1 MKPEFAG
8 SGGDGGDGAV
18 VVMPVRTVVMVV
30 THRRGPPGA
39 VVVVVAGVGEG
50 GRQMVVRGMAGRAG
64 PLRLLHGPHPR
75 PLPSPVPASADT
87 VGSRRLDLSASPLA
101 DPEAAAF
108 PSPRGGGRVTA
119 GFVICFPN
127 YSTFLAKPGLYVEDI
142 FVRAPWRRRGLGRM
156 MLSAVAGRA
165 AEIGMGRVEW
175 CVLDWNQNAIDFY
188 EGMGAEVFKQWRICR
203 LTAPRSTST
212 RAPAAARVRR
222 RTPAGR
228 PSRPVGVERS
238 GLRRLV
244 IIIRRWIL
252 PPLGG
257 DAFLVATITDL
268 VH

>member
-1 MKPEFAG
+1 MAAPTTF
-8 SGGDGGDGAV
+8 SGEVWA
-18 VVMPVRTVVMVV
+18 
-30 THRRGPPGA
+30 
-39 VVVVVAGVGEG
+39 E
-50 GRQMVVRGMAGRAG
+50 
-64 PLRLLHGPHPR
+64 LRLADARDVPHIHSLIHQMAEFELLTDLFAATHELLASTLFPT
-75 PLPSPVPASADT
+75 PQPAPFTSFTALILDLSPSPASASADT
-87 VGSRRLDLSASPLA
+87 VGSRRLDLSASSPLA

-203 LTAPRSTST
+203 LTG
-212 RAPAAARVRR
+212 AALDKYKG
-222 RTPAGR
+222 TGTGSQEEEDAG
-228 PSRPVGVERS
+228 GK
-238 GLRRLV
+238 
-244 IIIRRWIL
+244 
-252 PPLGG
+252 
-257 DAFLVATITDL
+257 AQ
-268 VH
+268 